1 MKKVFFA
8 MVAVLML
15 CVAAKAQ
22 DKNKSFAIGVGSGIT
37 YFGNYSPLSL
47 YADDTPDNLSK
58 MGFSLDYHKYL
69 NDGPFYLGVE
79 ASVCG
84 LHTSAIENKELAG
97 LGNLSFAMGADFS
110 LWSNAKGDSWEIPVE
125 IKIGPS
131 MMVNEIV
138 YDGARKDFYRWGA
151 MGSFGLGL
159 NYCGE
164 YFSVGLSN
172 TAFVGGNFV
181 NKVTLPD
188 GMENNTENGSWFY
201 GYRLMLNVAFVMD

>member
-1 MKKVFFA
+1 MKKVFFT
-8 MVAVLML
+8 MVVLLML

-22 DKNKSFAIGVGSGIT
+22 DKNKSFTIGAGSGIT

-47 YADDTPDNLSK
+47 YADDTPDCLSK
-58 MGFSLDYHKYL
+58 IGFSVDYHKYL
-69 NDGPFYLGVE
+69 NGMFYLGVE

-84 LHTSAIENKELAG
+84 LHTSAIANKELAG
-97 LGNLSFAMGADFS
+97 LGNLSFAMGADVP
-110 LWSNAKGDSWEIPVE
+110 LWRNAMGNGWEIPVE
-125 IKIGPS
+125 IKVGPT

-138 YDGARKDFYRWGA
+138 YDGVRKDFYRWGA
-151 MGSFGLGL
+151 MGSFGFGL

-164 YFSVGLSN
+164 NFSIGLSN

-201 GYRLMLNVAFVMD
+201 GYRLMLNVAFVME